1 MQRLVG
7 ILRRLFLENLGIK
20 LLALV
25 LAVALALAAREETIQ
40 ELDIEV
46 PLAMGVHPT
55 DQVLLTDLPA
65 SVRVR
70 VRGDI
75 QHIAEALSNREP
87 FLIDVADEGDNQT
100 IYLSPEVLESHL
112 GGGLDVLSV
121 SPGNLSVRFDRLEV
135 RQVPV
140 RVEIVRRPQ
149 NYWSIDEE
157 RVAVEPSLVEARGPS
172 AVVQGLVHLRTE
184 ALDLA
189 GLTSDFTGKVGL
201 EAPAGLEVR
210 PGAVQVFIPVREREG
225 DKLLKGVRI
234 LLRNCPKGYDCRATP
249 TFFQARVDGKQR
261 LVDQITMENLG
272 QYVYIDV
279 RRLPLD
285 KGVVQK
291 HFPAVEPTVEALNGV
306 RFTLTGAKYFNVTVT
321 RR

>member
-1 MQRLVG
+1 MQRLLAV
-7 ILRRLFLENLGIK
+7 LRKLFVENLGLK

-25 LAVALALAAREETIQ
+25 LAVALAIAAREDTIQ

-46 PLAMGVHPT
+46 PLAMGDHPAE
-55 DQVLLTDLPA
+55 QVLLTDLPA
-65 SVRVR
+65 SARVR

-75 QHIAEALSNREP
+75 QRIAEALSSREP
-87 FLIDVADEGDNQT
+87 FRIDLAGHGGNQT
-100 IYLSPEVLESHL
+100 ISLSPDVLERHL

-121 SPGNLSVRFDRLEV
+121 SPGSLTVRFDRLEV

-140 RVEIVRRPQ
+140 RIEIVRRPQ
-149 NYWSIDEE
+149 SYWSIDEE
-157 RVAVEPSLVEARGPS
+157 RVTVEPAFVEVRGPS

-184 ALDLA
+184 SLDLA

-201 EAPAGLEVR
+201 DTPAGLEVR
-210 PGAVQVFIPVREREG
+210 PGSAQVFIPVREREG
-225 DKLLKGVRI
+225 DKMLKGVRI
-234 LLRNCPKGYDCRATP
+234 VIRNCPKGYDCRGTP
-249 TFFQARVDGKQR
+249 AFFQARVDGKQR
-261 LVDQITMENLG
+261 LVDQINMENVG

-285 KGVVQK
+285 KGVLQK
-291 HFPAVEPTVEALNGV
+291 QFPAVEPTVETLNGV
-306 RFTLTGAKYFNVTVT
+306 RFTLTGVKYFNVTVT

>member
-1 MQRLVG
+1 MARLKAL
-7 ILRRLFLENLGIK
+7 LRSLLLENVGLK
-20 LLALV
+20 LLALL
-25 LAVALALAAREETIQ
+25 LAVVLALAAREDTIQ

-46 PLAMGVHPT
+46 PLALSEYSP
-55 DQVLLTDLPA
+55 DQVLLSELPPA
-65 SVRVR
+65 VRVR
-70 VRGDI
+70 VRGDV
-75 QHIAEALSNREP
+75 QRIAEALSRREP
-87 FLIDVADEGDNQT
+87 FLIDLPEQGADQT
-100 IYLSPEVLESHL
+100 IHLSPEVLEGHL

-121 SPGNLSVRFDRLEV
+121 SPGTVTLRFDQLDV

-149 NYWSIDEE
+149 NYWSVDEE
-157 RVAVEPSLVEARGPS
+157 RITVDPAYVEARGPS

-184 ALDLA
+184 PLDLT

-201 EAPAGLEVR
+201 DVPAGLEAKPVT
-210 PGAVQVFIPVREREG
+210 VKVFIPVREREG
-225 DKLLKGVRI
+225 EKLLKGARI
-234 LLRNCPKGYDCRATP
+234 VLRHCPAGYECRATP

-261 LVDQITMENLG
+261 LVDQINLENLG
-272 QYVYIDV
+272 QYVYIDM
-279 RRLPLD
+279 RRLPMD

-291 HFPAVEPTVEALNGV
+291 QYPAVEPTVEPLNGV